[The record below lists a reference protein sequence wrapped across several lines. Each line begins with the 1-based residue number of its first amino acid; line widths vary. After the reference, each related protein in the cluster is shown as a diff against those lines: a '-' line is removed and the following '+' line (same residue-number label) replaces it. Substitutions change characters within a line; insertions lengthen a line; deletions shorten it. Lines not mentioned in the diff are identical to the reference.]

1 MERRDR
7 DPRERTRELLDLRI
21 DAGLDA
27 GERAALEASATTPE
41 LAREQRQLEQL
52 HHLLASGRVQA
63 RPGFQQEV
71 MSSLPAEPAWATRG
85 VGGWRAAL
93 GALAALVTLT
103 MGLLLVGGASIG
115 DASPALAALRAV
127 GDFATAAALSGSGLL
142 SASWRGVGMAVASA
156 LTLPGRVV
164 FGIGVVALDAFVIV
178 LLRRGGRRRVRVPAL
193 IRRGK

>member
-1 MERRDR
+1 MERRHPR
-7 DPRERTRELLDLRI
+7 DRTRELLDLRL
-21 DAGLDA
+21 DDGLDA
-27 GERAALEASATTPE
+27 GERAALEASATSPE
-41 LAREQRQLEQL
+41 LAREERQLEQL

-63 RPGFQQEV
+63 RPGFQHEV
-71 MSSLPAEPAWATRG
+71 MAALPAEPAWATRG

-103 MGLLLVGGASIG
+103 MGLLMVGGAHVG

-156 LTLPGRVV
+156 LTLPGRVI
-164 FGIGVVALDAFVIV
+164 FGVGVVALDAFVIV
-178 LLRRGGRRRVRVPAL
+178 
-193 IRRGK
+193 